1 MGTQASYIQFESFP
15 YLPFQML
22 SNIPAPS
29 RADIEFIA
37 AVTIWDKKRLEVY
50 WNRHAGM
57 AVFKELEDTRRE
69 IVYVIDDDTQE
80 YVRSRAEL
88 IVENYYNMYTLENP
102 NPAVWHEC
110 DDTMSLVTSLMY
122 FLPSAVAQPYHL
134 IFNNVEQV
142 NGEDHDERGPA
153 TEFQVELLYTANWN
167 SIATTWVG
175 GLPNTLSLNVRSF
188 LWLTD
193 VHHQRA
199 MHIVSSRR
207 GTREHADEREIRKMA
222 MAFRLEAAELELAK
236 MRQELTVKEAIIQHM
251 RDELA
256 EE

>member
-1 MGTQASYIQFESFP
+1 VNSLFLKKLKHRIVIKGFNGYTSNYIHSNF
-15 YLPFQML
+15 LFQML

-37 AVTIWDKKRLEVY
+37 AVSIWDKKRLEVY

-57 AVFKELEDTRRE
+57 AVFKELQNTRRE
-69 IVYVIDDDTQE
+69 IVHVTDDDTQE
-80 YVRSRAEL
+80 YVRARAEL

-102 NPAVWHEC
+102 NPAMWHEC

-122 FLPSAVAQPYHL
+122 FLPSAVAQPHHL
-134 IFNNVEQV
+134 IFNNIEKV
-142 NGEDHDERGPA
+142 NGEERGPA
-153 TEFQVELLYTANWN
+153 TAFQAELLYTANWR
-167 SIATTWVG
+167 SIATTW

-199 MHIVSSRR
+199 THIVYSRCAE
-207 GTREHADEREIRKMA
+207 GEKPDDAAIRKMA
-222 MAFRLEAAELELAK
+222 MEFRLEAARSELGE
-236 MRQELTVKEAIIQHM
+236 MRQ
-251 RDELA
+251 
-256 EE
+256 